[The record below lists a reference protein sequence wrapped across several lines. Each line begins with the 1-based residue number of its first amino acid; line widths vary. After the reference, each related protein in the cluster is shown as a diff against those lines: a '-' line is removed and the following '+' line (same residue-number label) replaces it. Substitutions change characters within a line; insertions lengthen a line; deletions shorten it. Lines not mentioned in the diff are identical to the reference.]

1 VQTIV
6 VEDLEA
12 LEPYLG
18 DWDALAVAHSRPFCA
33 PAWMLSW
40 FSEARTGDAR
50 LRIVIVCDEQGLA
63 GVGPFFAQVG
73 RFGLVE
79 MRLLGAGFSHRI
91 GPLARPG
98 EEAQVA
104 AVMAGALAAMKPR
117 PSSVVFEGVDCADP
131 WPDLIAAGWPARRAP
146 RVRSDH
152 TMAAPEIEL
161 GGSYEDWMD
170 RRGRK
175 FRKEARRTARRM
187 QEEQLEGKIS
197 ADPDAI
203 DALLQ
208 LHYARWEG
216 RGGSN
221 VGDAAGRV
229 IARAARGLDR
239 DRLMVALIEAHSGPV
254 AAELVLL
261 AGSTAAFWGGGFDP
275 AWASYAPGT
284 QAMLLALRHLG
295 EQGVQIGDLGGG
307 GHEYKR
313 RMADGNRPIVW
324 RTLFPR
330 GPRYPLLR
338 ARLAPK
344 HVAHGLRELARRLPP
359 RWRDR
364 LKRLAGRS

>member
-1 VQTIV
+1 
-6 VEDLEA
+6 
-12 LEPYLG
+12 
-18 DWDALAVAHSRPFCA
+18 
-33 PAWMLSW
+33 
-40 FSEARTGDAR
+40 
-50 LRIVIVCDEQGLA
+50 
-63 GVGPFFAQVG
+63 
-73 RFGLVE
+73 

-91 GPLARPG
+91 GPLAHPG
-98 EEAQVA
+98 QEVRA
-104 AVMAGALAAMKPR
+104 ATAMAGALARMKPR
-117 PSSVVFEGVDCADP
+117 PVSIVFEGMDCADP
-131 WPDLIAAGWPARRAP
+131 WPELIAASWPARKPP
-146 RVRSDH
+146 RVRTDL
-152 TMAAPEIEL
+152 TMAAPAIDL
-161 GGSYEDWMD
+161 GGSYEEWLD

-187 QEEQLEGKIS
+187 EEARVDGEIS
-197 ADPDAI
+197 VKPEAI
-203 DALLQ
+203 DALLR

-216 RGGSN
+216 RGGSH

-229 IARAARGLDR
+229 IARAARELAR
-239 DRLMVALIEAHSGPV
+239 DRLIVALLEGQNGPV

-295 EQGVQIGDLGGG
+295 EQGIQMADLGGG

-324 RTLFPR
+324 RTLFLR
-330 GPRYPLLR
+330 SARYPLLR

-344 HVAHGLRELARRLPP
+344 HIAHELRELARRLPP

-364 LKRLAGRS
+364 LKRLTGRPA